1 MTKNGIISDVIETKK
16 PKTLKKRSL
25 VKMNPRSPT
34 SIKRLRDNLMKEWDD
49 AKKCIPTVQS
59 TKSSHKTY
67 LNYSE
72 RIRSCTIS
80 KHNRI
85 MRVTL

>member
-1 MTKNGIISDVIETKK
+1 
-16 PKTLKKRSL
+16 
-25 VKMNPRSPT
+25 MNPRSPT

-49 AKKCIPTVQS
+49 AKKCVSTVQS
-59 TKSSHKTY
+59 TKSHKSY

-85 MRVTL
+85 MRVTLEDTQPRISLNTLPQTSKL